1 MAVYKV
7 IQDVEAEDRL
17 LGPLTLKGFI
27 YAGVAVVLAYLNFRL
42 LLAGGPI
49 FIKIPVVVLLSLPM
63 ALFAVLALP
72 FGREQPTEVWLLSRV
87 RFMLKPRKR
96 IWNQSG
102 LSNLV
107 TITAPKKSERQ
118 LTKNLSENEVQNRL
132 KALAS
137 TLDSRGWAVKNA
149 DVNLATTD
157 DYLSSGQG
165 DSDRLIDA
173 ADLAQ
178 DAPVL
183 DVHASDDILDE
194 KNNPTAQKFDQMMK
208 NADAS
213 RKKQVQD
220 RVASSHSLKGRAKND
235 FRFFDEH
242 PDFVPGISH
251 VKHDK
256 KDVLTKDKI
265 AGRVATDKKE
275 APESEVTAQDRA
287 DKLELIQAAKDY
299 KVSTLANLAN
309 RKEGQ
314 IRQIGPGEM
323 EISLH

>member
-27 YAGVAVVLAYLNFRL
+27 YAGVAAVLAYLNFRL

-49 FIKIPVVVLLSLPM
+49 FVKIPVILLLSFPM

-107 TITAPKKSERQ
+107 TITAPKQRERH

-132 KALAS
+132 QALAS
-137 TLDSRGWAVKNA
+137 TLDSRGWAVKNS
-149 DVNLATTD
+149 DVNLATGS
-157 DYLSSGQG
+157 DYLFDSQG
-165 DSDRLIDA
+165 GSDRLIGTSS
-173 ADLAQ
+173 LPQ

-183 DVHASDDILDE
+183 DVRASDDILDE

-208 NADAS
+208 EADAS
-213 RKKQVQD
+213 RKKHVQD
-220 RVASSHSLKGRAKND
+220 KINPSHSLKGRAKND

-242 PDFVPGISH
+242 PDFVPGINH
-251 VKHDK
+251 VEHGK
-256 KDVLTKDKI
+256 KEVLTEEKI
-265 AGRVATDKKE
+265 KAATASPRQTPDAKL
-275 APESEVTAQDRA
+275 TATDRA

-314 IRQIGPGEM
+314 IRQIGPDEM

>member
-7 IQDVEAEDRL
+7 IQDIEAEDRL
-17 LGPLTLKGFI
+17 LGPLTLRGFI
-27 YAGVAVVLAYLNFRL
+27 YAGIAAVLGYINFRL

-49 FIKIPVVVLLSLPM
+49 FVKLPIVIIFSLPM

-72 FGREQPTEVWLLSRV
+72 LGREQPTEVWLLSRV

-102 LSNLV
+102 QTDLV
-107 TITAPKKSERQ
+107 TITAPKVIARQ
-118 LTKNLSENEVQNRL
+118 PSKNLTQNEVQSRL

-149 DVNLATTD
+149 DVNIATTSNQLAD
-157 DYLSSGQG
+157 VQR
-165 DSDRLIDA
+165 DSDRLIKASDI
-173 ADLAQ
+173 AQ
-178 DAPVL
+178 DLPVI
-183 DVHASDDILDE
+183 DVRASDDILDE
-194 KNNPTAQKFDQMMK
+194 QNNPTAQKFDQMMK
-208 NADAS
+208 DADAT
-213 RKKQVQD
+213 RKKEVHKH
-220 RVASSHSLKGRAKND
+220 VSSSHSLRGRAKND

-242 PDFVPGISH
+242 PDFVPGVNH
-251 VKHDK
+251 VQHDK
-256 KDVLTKDKI
+256 KEVLTKDKI
-265 AGRVATDKKE
+265 KSKDISSSRQISDTDLT
-275 APESEVTAQDRA
+275 PDDRA

-309 RKEGQ
+309 RKNSQ
-314 IRQIGPGEM
+314 ARKIGPDEM